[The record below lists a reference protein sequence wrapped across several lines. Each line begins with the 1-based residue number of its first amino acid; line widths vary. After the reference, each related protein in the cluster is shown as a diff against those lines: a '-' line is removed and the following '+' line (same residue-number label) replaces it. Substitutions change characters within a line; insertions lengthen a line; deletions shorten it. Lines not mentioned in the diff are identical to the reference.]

1 MDIRILIVDDH
12 PSMIEG
18 YKVILSY
25 NDFGY
30 NIDTTAAYNCESA
43 LKIIESNAH
52 FDVAFL
58 DHNLPAYKEGHI
70 ENGIDL
76 AKIIRKKRPNT
87 KIIFLTSHSESIIL
101 LDMIKRVNPDGILVK
116 SDFTADELLIAF
128 DKIIKGENYRS
139 VTVDHNVKE
148 LLSNKAYLDET
159 NRQIISLLSKGIKT
173 KNIPNYL
180 NLSMSSIEKRKAN
193 IKKFLDIEIGSD
205 EDIVRA
211 ARKAGVI

>member
-1 MDIRILIVDDH
+1 MNVKVLIVDDH

-30 NIDTTAAYNCESA
+30 EIECVSAFSSESA
-43 LKIIESNAH
+43 SLKIVDKSD

-58 DHNLPAYKEGHI
+58 DYNLPPCEKMHI
-70 ENGIDL
+70 QNGVDL
-76 AKIIRKKRPNT
+76 AKLIRKQNPNT
-87 KIIFLTSHSESIIL
+87 KIVFLTSHSESIIL
-101 LDMIKRVNPDGILVK
+101 FDMITTINPEGILVK
-116 SDFTADELLIAF
+116 SDFTAEELLTAF
-128 DKIIKGENYRS
+128 DMIVRGLTYRS
-139 VTVDHNVKE
+139 ATVDHNVKE
-148 LLSNKAYLDET
+148 LLGNKIYIDDY

-180 NLSMSSIEKRKAN
+180 NLSISSIEKRKAN
-193 IKKFLDIEIGSD
+193 IRTFLGIEGGKD
-205 EDIVRA
+205 EEIVQA